1 MGESAMSQQP
11 VRLAVFD
18 FDGTSLDGS
27 STVHLV
33 LDLLSK
39 RKISLL
45 TGIQTGLWGVAYKF
59 HLPQNESWVRSK
71 VWKAFQG
78 RSAAKVDA
86 WLADY
91 YDRVCEPLWR
101 ASAQEAMESHR
112 AQGCKV
118 VMVSA
123 SFEPIVRRC
132 VELHPIDHQISTR
145 MVVMPDGTYG
155 NAVDGQPIEGPQKLS
170 ALRAFADSTFGP
182 GNWVIE
188 AAYGDHYSDKTLLD
202 AAEHPHAVS
211 PGPTLRRYAKEQG
224 WPVLSW

>member
-1 MGESAMSQQP
+1 MATSDRFVGK
-11 VRLAVFD
+11 VAVITGSGQ
-18 FDGTSLDGS
+18 GT
-27 STVHLV
+27 
-33 LDLLSK
+33 
-39 RKISLL
+39 
-45 TGIQTGLWGVAYKF
+45 
-59 HLPQNESWVRSK
+59 
-71 VWKAFQG
+71 G
-78 RSAAKVDA
+78 RAIALGFA
-86 WLADY
+86 
-91 YDRVCEPLWR
+91 
-101 ASAQEAMESHR
+101 

-145 MVVMPDGTYG
+145 MAVMPDGTYG